1 MEVKDVV
8 ILCVAS
14 IEYLRKIV
22 MRRSFTT
29 VLIASLALVV
39 GSCGFLQSKDSEK
52 DGQEEDMELA
62 TADEQEF
69 TELKKMALPCSKE
82 TLYSA
87 WKHIECDDA
96 PRKKALDYEEHS
108 PIFFIAADLDGD
120 GKAEVLLRGEAPY
133 AAIYSYVNDSLH
145 LITHVE
151 RAEIGLAI
159 TPDGVIIRNS
169 AGNTGA
175 AVSEFIRLK
184 NSQIAHQG
192 AVRETF
198 TVKDNALVS
207 ESTKYLLLN
216 DTALVEVS
224 KEAYQEV
231 APTKEGTYLEDIDG
245 WDDFRKP

>member
-1 MEVKDVV
+1 
-8 ILCVAS
+8 
-14 IEYLRKIV
+14 
-22 MRRSFTT
+22 MRRIFTT
-29 VLIASLALVV
+29 VIITSLALVI
-39 GSCGFLQSKDSEK
+39 GSCGFKQNKDNK
-52 DGQEEDMELA
+52 KGGQEGGQALVIEDGE
-62 TADEQEF
+62 EF
-69 TELKKMALPCSKE
+69 TELTKMPLPCSKE
-82 TLYSA
+82 TLYAA
-87 WKHIECDDA
+87 WKQIKCDEVS
-96 PRKKALDYEEHS
+96 RKKALDYEEHS

-159 TPDGVIIRNS
+159 TPDGDIIRNS

-184 NSQIAHQG
+184 DSQIAHQG

-207 ESTKYLLLN
+207 ESTKYLLQN

-224 KEAYQEV
+224 KEAYQKV
-231 APTKEGTYLEDIDG
+231 APAKEGTYLEEIDG